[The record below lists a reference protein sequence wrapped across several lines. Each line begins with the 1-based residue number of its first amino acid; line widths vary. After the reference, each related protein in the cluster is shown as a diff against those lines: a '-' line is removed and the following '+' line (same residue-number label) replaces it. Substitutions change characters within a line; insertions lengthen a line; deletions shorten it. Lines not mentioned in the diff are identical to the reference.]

1 MLASIFNTFS
11 NCFKIPELKS
21 RILFTLMILAICRLE
36 AWVRVPGLDGAALK
50 AFFDSI
56 QTQAN
61 SPLGMISMFSGG
73 ATENCAIGALTIMPY
88 ISATIV
94 MQLLTAVVPSLSKM
108 AREDGG
114 RVKIIKYSRYLTVL
128 ICIGQGFLV
137 ALGWEHPKQLPGFS
151 NFPHDTLVLD
161 LNHIW
166 WYRFQTVLIL
176 TTASM
181 LLMWL
186 GEQITERGIGN
197 GVSLIITIGIV
208 SRMPRAVRALGTM
221 FFSSS
226 TSPNHYNLS
235 YAIALLLLLAGV
247 VAGLIAVVQA
257 QRKIP
262 VQYAQRAVGRKVY
275 SGGQSFLPLRLNFAG
290 VMPIIFA
297 GAILMVPQQVL
308 TYAGNLYPS
317 LNFLKKFANYL
328 YEGTLVYVA
337 VFSLLILF
345 FSYFWTATQFNELQ
359 IADDL
364 KKNGG
369 YIPGVRPGQ
378 ATSSYLHNAMSRIT
392 LAGAIALTLIAVV
405 PILLRRAMNIPY
417 DVAQFFGG
425 TSMLIIVGVL
435 LDTMRQMESHLMM
448 RHYDGFLRGGRGG
461 RGGPRMRGRL

>member
-1 MLASIFNTFS
+1 MLASIFNTFK

-21 RILFTLMILAICRLE
+21 RILFTLGMLAICRLE

-50 AFFDSI
+50 RFFDSI

-94 MQLLTAVVPSLSKM
+94 MQLLTAVVPSLSKL

-128 ICIGQGFLV
+128 ICLGQGFLV

-151 NFPHDTLVLD
+151 SFPQDTLVLD
-161 LNHIW
+161 LNHLW

-176 TTASM
+176 TTASL

-197 GVSLIITIGIV
+197 GVSLIITINIM
-208 SRMPRAVRALGTM
+208 SRLPRAVRALAGM
-221 FFSSS
+221 FF
-226 TSPNHYNLS
+226 TTGAGPHYNWS

-275 SGGQSFLPLRLNFAG
+275 QGSQSFLPLRLNFAG

-308 TYAGNLYPS
+308 TYAGNIYPS

-328 YEGTLVYVA
+328 YEGTFVYIA